1 MKKNRIDIISTHSGK
16 DGNIGSIVGKLTNT
30 KVVRTRHLQTPIG
43 SPLSYNMSSKVVAVS
58 KATKLSLIQ
67 KGVRENLIEIIYT
80 GIDTNKYNPSLKKD
94 IKKELGLPSDCVVIG
109 IVAVLRG
116 AKNHKLLIEA
126 FDELNLKNSAL
137 IIVGDGPQEENL
149 KTLIKNKPNIFMLG
163 NRSDVSEILPSF
175 DIFVLPSKM
184 EALGTAI
191 LEASSCAV
199 PCIGSD
205 AGGIVEA
212 IIHENTGLIFKS
224 EDKESLKE
232 ALKILAEDS
241 DLRAKLGKNAREY
254 VERNFSIEKM
264 IKDTQN
270 LYENL

>member
-1 MKKNRIDIISTHSGK
+1 M
-16 DGNIGSIVGKLTNT
+16 
-30 KVVRTRHLQTPIG
+30 
-43 SPLSYNMSSKVVAVS
+43 
-58 KATKLSLIQ
+58 
-67 KGVRENLIEIIYT
+67 
-80 GIDTNKYNPSLKKD
+80 
-94 IKKELGLPSDCVVIG
+94 
-109 IVAVLRG
+109 
-116 AKNHKLLIEA
+116 
-126 FDELNLKNSAL
+126 
-137 IIVGDGPQEENL
+137 
-149 KTLIKNKPNIFMLG
+149 
-163 NRSDVSEILPSF
+163 
-175 DIFVLPSKM
+175 
-184 EALGTAI
+184 
-191 LEASSCAV
+191 

-232 ALKILAEDS
+232 ALKILARDG